1 MCFDVTAESTD
12 FEMGDCIEAKDFS
25 ELAQF
30 IRETIAYYR
39 DNVSDTS
46 TTDCSYVRFK
56 YIQVLDENGNDVT
69 NIATEYM

>member
-1 MCFDVTAESTD
+1 MYYDVTAESTD
-12 FEMGDCIEAKDFS
+12 FEMNDCIEAKDFA

-46 TTDCSYVRFK
+46 VTDCSYVVFK
-56 YIQVLDENGNDVT
+56 YIHVLDENGNDVT
-69 NIATEYM
+69 NIAIEYM

>member
-1 MCFDVTAESTD
+1 MYYDVTAESTD
-12 FEMGDCIEAKDFS
+12 FEMNDCIEAKDFV

-46 TTDCSYVRFK
+46 VTDCSYVVFK
-56 YIQVLDENGNDVT
+56 YLQVLDENGNDVT
-69 NIATEYM
+69 NIAIEYM